1 MQQLFGVL
9 ATLCFVYFIVLLG
22 RIVVDLVRVV
32 ARDWRPH
39 GVGLVVIEGVYLVT
53 DPPLR
58 LLRRLI
64 PPLRLGRVQLDLAF
78 LILLIGTNILISV
91 ARSLAAAT

>member
-1 MQQLFGVL
+1 MELLFSVL
-9 ATLCFVYFIVLLG
+9 GILCFVYFVVLLG
-22 RIVVDLVRVV
+22 RIVVDLVRVL

-39 GVGLVVIEGVYLVT
+39 GVGLVIIEGVYLVT

-58 LLRRLI
+58 FLRRLI

-78 LILLIGTNILISV
+78 LVLMLTTSV
-91 ARSLAAAT
+91 LVNVFGSLAA

>member
-1 MQQLFGVL
+1 MELLFSVL
-9 ATLCFVYFIVLLG
+9 GILCFVYFVVLLG
-22 RIVVDLVRVV
+22 RIVVDLVRVL

-39 GVGLVVIEGVYLVT
+39 GVGLVIIEGVYLVT

-58 LLRRLI
+58 FLRRLI

-78 LILLIGTNILISV
+78 LVLMLTTSV
-91 ARSLAAAT
+91 LVNVFGNLAA